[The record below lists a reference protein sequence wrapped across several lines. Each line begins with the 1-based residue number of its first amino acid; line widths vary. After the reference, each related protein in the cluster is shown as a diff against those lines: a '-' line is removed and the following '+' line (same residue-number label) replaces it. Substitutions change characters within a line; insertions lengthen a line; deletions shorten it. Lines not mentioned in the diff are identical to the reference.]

1 MNSDDYYNQLKFW
14 TYIRTAINTI
24 LLYHKIDSYAT
35 IMCNLKVPLLNWF
48 INKYFSTFQYW
59 KFYKYGKLSNLAF
72 NITNKY
78 KN

>member
-14 TYIRTAINTI
+14 TYIRTVNNTI
-24 LLYHKIDSYAT
+24 MLYHLIYSYAT

-48 INKYFSTFQYW
+48 IIRYFSTFQYW